1 MTDRESKIVAR
12 TISAALSSAT
22 RRKILLKQLS
32 YYRWF
37 DTEGTAFRAHRQT
50 GSDDKRQ
57 LITINFTVSQ
67 SGLTKSSQPGWRQF
81 QYTNVPWFFRLS
93 YYEWLEFGWKAFST
107 HQQTGLRD
115 EQTMLLQFIILDV
128 DLLFLNCTRYFKANM
143 NELIYSTNANYN
155 QPYLQIDKKSLN
167 KVATVGKKMEKQKQ
181 FSRAAPTW
189 NLHQKIISFITAPY
203 NIRR

>member
-12 TISAALSSAT
+12 TVSAALSSET

-57 LITINFTVSQ
+57 LITINFSVSQ

-81 QYTNVPWFFRLS
+81 QYINVPWFFRLS
-93 YYEWLEFGWKAFST
+93 YYEWLEIGWKAFST

-115 EQTMLLQFIILDV
+115 EQTMLLQFIIWDV

-143 NELIYSTNANYN
+143 NKLIYSTNANYN
-155 QPYLQIDKKSLN
+155 QPNLQIDKKSLN
-167 KVATVGKKMEKQKQ
+167 KVATEPVLLG
-181 FSRAAPTW
+181 
-189 NLHQKIISFITAPY
+189 IC
-203 NIRR
+203 IRK